1 MVLYSF
7 IVTFIS
13 LISFPNKWNIR
24 SLLLFFIFHFHW
36 KNHIILLPFRGEISR
51 EAYSLALLS
60 MQIVTGPSLMSAT
73 FMSAPK
79 LPVAMSRPSWADSS
93 VQKKL

>member
-79 LPVAMSRPSWADSS
+79 LPVATFRPSWADSL